1 MVLSKECVHRIANDV
16 KYIIKNPLTSENIYY
31 KHDENEILKG
41 YALIIGNPDTPYS
54 YGYYFFEFNFPEKY
68 PFQPPIVRF
77 YTNDGRMRFNPN
89 LYISGKVCLSVLNT
103 WKGEGWTSCQNI
115 TSILI
120 TLSAV
125 LNDNPLLNEP
135 GIREDNPSINS
146 YNLLLNYKNI
156 EFSILKQISILFQLE
171 SELSGS
177 DKSIEDFTGHHLF
190 LLLFKDIMCNNFKKN
205 KDLIKNKIESLKND
219 IENNTQLC
227 VNTYNLNFELS
238 YEKIMKKF
246 NKYINLI
253 N

>member
-1 MVLSKECVHRIANDV
+1 M
-16 KYIIKNPLTSENIYY
+16 
-31 KHDENEILKG
+31 
-41 YALIIGNPDTPYS
+41 
-54 YGYYFFEFNFPEKY
+54 
-68 PFQPPIVRF
+68 
-77 YTNDGRMRFNPN
+77 
-89 LYISGKVCLSVLNT
+89 
-103 WKGEGWTSCQNI
+103 
-115 TSILI
+115 
-120 TLSAV
+120 
-125 LNDNPLLNEP
+125 NEP

-190 LLLFKDIMCNNFKKN
+190 LLLFKDIMYNNFKKN